1 MKKVV
6 LSVVLGVL
14 VVLGVASLMHASTLS
29 GYQDGCRDVVEQGA
43 QEEGLQIP
51 DQVVDSYCHDLVQK
65 YAGKRDELL
74 GKVAVTGQIGKYSQ
88 VLTKLNTA

>member
-14 VVLGVASLMHASTLS
+14 VVLGVASLMHASALS
-29 GYQDGCRDVVEQGA
+29 GYQDGCRDVIEQGA

-51 DQVVDSYCHDLVQK
+51 DQVVDSYCHQLVQK
-65 YAGKRDELL
+65 YVDK
-74 GKVAVTGQIGKYSQ
+74 K
-88 VLTKLNTA
+88 